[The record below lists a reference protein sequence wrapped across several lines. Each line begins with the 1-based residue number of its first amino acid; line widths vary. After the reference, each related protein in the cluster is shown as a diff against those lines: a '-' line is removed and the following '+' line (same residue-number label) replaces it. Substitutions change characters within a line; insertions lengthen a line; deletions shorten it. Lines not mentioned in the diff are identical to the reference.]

1 VTPPRTTSR
10 SSQTR
15 RRREPALSRNA
26 IYLLGLLL
34 IVIAAVA
41 LVPAVRR
48 ERERLLILRNLIE
61 QAAAPDEAVLVDSLW
76 LDRFLRWKGSAALR
90 KQLIYSNGS
99 QLHEELLAKPQELV
113 VVATESSSLLSGLR
127 SYGFVLTPD
136 ATQQHWNASGHV
148 IVLPF
153 GGAVQIYFAVPPSAA
168 QSQSNKQ
175 AGTP

>member
-1 VTPPRTTSR
+1 MTPPRTTARSSR
-10 SSQTR
+10 SSR
-15 RRREPALSRNA
+15 SRKPAFSRNA
-26 IYLLGLLL
+26 IYLLGVLV

-41 LVPAVRR
+41 TVPAVRR

-76 LDRFLRWKGSAALR
+76 LDRFLRWKGSATLR
-90 KQLIYSNGS
+90 QQLIYADGS

-113 VVATESSSLLSGLR
+113 VVATESSSLLAGLR

-136 ATQQHWNASGHV
+136 ATQQHWNANGHA

-153 GGAVQIYFAVPPSAA
+153 SGVVQIYFAVPPSAA
-168 QSQSNKQ
+168 QSQSNQK